1 VRRADAAHR
10 LTENKGLFH
19 QGFAFRSYSK
29 MKIVVVGSLRDVP
42 CHADICAQFVS
53 KLGELIIERNHT
65 LLTGCRGSLDKAIV
79 ESAHARLQGLQ
90 KDSRAQLVCYRLR
103 DAEPVFRYG
112 TIYIS
117 SLKDWE
123 LTQPEL
129 TPPEQI
135 ATADVAIFIAGRDG
149 TFIAANWARIA
160 GIPVLGIAQFG
171 GAGEALYGLE
181 HKQFEKKYAGSI
193 TREEFEIL
201 NQDTLEINLLAQD
214 VICLAERIVTPRK
227 VFTVMPFTPEFRDV
241 FASYR
246 EVCKE
251 FSFEA
256 LRTDEVETD
265 ERIVDRIIEG
275 IRTAA
280 FVIADVS
287 EIRPNV
293 FYELG
298 FAQGFGKEV
307 VVTAKKGTTLPFDIS
322 DVPVIFWDGQE
333 NLKEQLRRRIRDL
346 ATRLRRSVVPVPVP
360 HQTDDG

>member
-1 VRRADAAHR
+1 MGRADADHGR
-10 LTENKGLFH
+10 TETEGLFRH
-19 QGFAFRSYSK
+19 GVAFRSSSK

-53 KLGELIIERNHT
+53 RLGELIIERHHT
-65 LLTGCRGSLDKAIV
+65 LLTGCRGSLDKTIV
-79 ESAHARLQGLQ
+79 ESAHGRLQVLQ
-90 KDSRAQLVCYRLR
+90 KDSRPQLVCYRLR

-135 ATADVAIFIAGRDG
+135 ATADVAIFVAGREG

-160 GIPVLGIAQFG
+160 GIPVLGVAQFG
-171 GAGEALYGLE
+171 GAGEALYALE
-181 HKQFEKKYAGSI
+181 YKQFQKKYAGSI
-193 TREEFEIL
+193 TREEFEVL
-201 NQDTLEINLLAQD
+201 NQDTLEIDLLAQD
-214 VICLAERIVTPRK
+214 VIGLAERIVTPHR
-227 VFTVMPFTPEFRDV
+227 VFTVMPFTPGFRDV

-246 EVCKE
+246 DVCKE
-251 FSFEA
+251 FAFEA
-256 LRTDEVETD
+256 LRADEVETD
-265 ERIVDRIIEG
+265 ERIVQTIIDG

-287 EIRPNV
+287 EIKPNV

-298 FAQGFGKEV
+298 FAQGCGKEV
-307 VVTAKKGTTLPFDIS
+307 VVTAKKGTSLPFDIS

-333 NLKEQLRRRIRDL
+333 NLKEQLRRRIRDI
-346 ATRLRRSVVPVPVP
+346 ASRLRRPSLPLPVRDPS
-360 HQTDDG
+360 DGG